1 MKKIIVAGIFILMS
15 CISVSSKPIS
25 KTLNQGETLKQN
37 LKLNFNETAKE
48 EKAFISWELSGDWD
62 KFNYS
67 FSQGKLKD
75 NIFTIN
81 AAEYKSFTKGEDGIA
96 LTLSGKRKTK
106 DATYNLSMKVTEAS
120 AGMGAMKN
128 KLNLDLS
135 INYLLPPPP
144 PIWQVLL
151 VPAIIVLA
159 LVLIVFIVLKVTAK
173 FPNGLLQLGRE
184 EIYLK
189 GKSRV
194 SIKEELAKLGI
205 EIDGDVVFVK
215 KRFGRFQGPCI
226 KSIQNFALEHDGML
240 VSRGK
245 ILLPDE
251 ELRGVT
257 DINNKEII
265 IRYC

>member
-62 KFNYS
+62 KFDYR
-67 FSQGKLKD
+67 FSQGKLKG
-75 NIFTIN
+75 NVFTIK
-81 AAEYKSFTKGEDGIA
+81 ASEYKKFTDGEDGIA
-96 LTLSGKRKTK
+96 LTISGKRKTE
-106 DATYNLSMKVTEAS
+106 DATYNLSMKVAEVS
-120 AGMGAMKN
+120 DGLEFLKER
-128 KLNLDLS
+128 LNLDLS

-151 VPAIIVLA
+151 VPAIIVL
-159 LVLIVFIVLKVTAK
+159 VLAMIVIIVLKVTAK

-184 EIYLK
+184 EVYLK

-194 SIKEELAKLGI
+194 SVKEELAKLGI

-226 KSIQNFALEHDGML
+226 KSIQNFAIERDGMF
-240 VSRGK
+240 VSRGA